1 MTKDNYPRL
10 TQEQLRNQPVT
21 IWVVLVLPKLRITLL
36 KQMVQ
41 QAATVPEME
50 LQVTYSNEN
59 VWKWKGSLI
68 EDEKNDSIYIKL
80 LLW

>member
-59 VWKWKGSLI
+59 DWKWKGSLT
-68 EDEKNDSIYIKL
+68 EDEKNDSIYI
-80 LLW
+80 

>member
-50 LQVTYSNEN
+50 LQVRYSNEN

-68 EDEKNDSIYIKL
+68 EDEKNDSIYI
-80 LLW
+80 